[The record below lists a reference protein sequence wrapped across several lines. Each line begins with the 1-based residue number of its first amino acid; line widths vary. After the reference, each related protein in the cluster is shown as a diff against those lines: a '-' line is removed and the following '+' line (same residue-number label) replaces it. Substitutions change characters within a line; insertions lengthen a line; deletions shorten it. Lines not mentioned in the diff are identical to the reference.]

1 MALQEDW
8 RWCGICEGLV
18 YKGFGDGVC
27 FDGNPHQLGNSG
39 AYGVGFDEPPPQGV
53 QENWLWCARCQGLFF
68 AGADE
73 RCFNDEPHDPNGS
86 RPYWVRLD
94 DVPPGAQDN
103 WRWCNRC
110 GRLIYNGFGDGICW
124 DGDQHDLSQSGAY
137 SVDMFVP
144 PAARL
149 PQPAITVVE
158 HGNLIE
164 VSGTQFTAQGA
175 VAIAFV
181 RGSEVKKVSVVADP
195 DGAFGHV
202 ERNARPS
209 SATGI
214 VIARDE
220 STPRFAVASLQR
232 LFPWPPDGPVLIDS
246 GTALEPE

>member
-1 MALQEDW
+1 MLLPINSLVVPRALASSHIDERDGMALQEDW
-8 RWCGICEGLV
+8 RLCGICECLV

-124 DGDQHDLSQSGAY
+124 TATSTTCRRVARTAWTCSYRPQRRCHD
-137 SVDMFVP
+137 P
-144 PAARL
+144 PSR
-149 PQPAITVVE
+149 
-158 HGNLIE
+158 
-164 VSGTQFTAQGA
+164 S
-175 VAIAFV
+175 
-181 RGSEVKKVSVVADP
+181 
-195 DGAFGHV
+195 
-202 ERNARPS
+202 
-209 SATGI
+209 
-214 VIARDE
+214 
-220 STPRFAVASLQR
+220 
-232 LFPWPPDGPVLIDS
+232 
-246 GTALEPE
+246 